1 MVYGIWLQVF
11 DGPEALAHMRRGV
24 AILETREQTAEEE
37 KRGGKA
43 KTEDRSRE
51 MIRFYGRRT
60 VESAFVDQQ

>member
-43 KTEDRSRE
+43 KTEGGGRCREGDGGRGRSL
-51 MIRFYGRRT
+51 GRGGG
-60 VESAFVDQQ
+60 